1 MIPAGGIILFDSSIV
16 YHLIRTYQRLLHVND
31 IQTLKRQSR
40 TTSWMNIVL
49 ILQSLLFLSSLF
61 SHIIGHMMIVETF
74 ETWWVSLT
82 VLINCSFNFYIYC
95 LSGKAFRNEIYQFIR
110 KILYILKR
118 QQQQQE
124 RCCHYQKYQ
133 NVIYEVRYHKNNYR
147 FILIRKTSH
156 WNRLAN

>member
-1 MIPAGGIILFDSSIV
+1 LIPAGGIILFDSSIV

-118 QQQQQE
+118 QQQQ

>member
-1 MIPAGGIILFDSSIV
+1 LIPAGGIILFDSSIV

-95 LSGKAFRNEIYQFIR
+95 LSGKAFRNEIYQSIR